1 MTTPQEILANIPTG
15 RVLDVATGG
24 GGFIHFLLE
33 GLQGY
38 AEIIGVDNNE
48 RAQAAFEAAFKDQPN
63 IRFQTMDATHLD
75 FDSDSFDL
83 VCISNSLH
91 HFDNPQAVL
100 RQMERIL
107 RPGGYLLVSEMYCDG
122 QTETQMTHVHLHHWW
137 AAVDTVNGVTHHQTY
152 RREELIGLVSALGL
166 KDMALYDLSDLSED
180 PKSPEISAELNPV
193 FERYIQRAEG
203 HPDLQSR
210 GTELRRRVAEIGF
223 HSAST
228 LVMVGRNL

>member
-1 MTTPQEILANIPTG
+1 MPTPQDILANIPAG

-33 GLQGY
+33 GLKDY
-38 AEIIGVDNNE
+38 TEIIGVDNNE
-48 RAQAAFEAAFKDQPN
+48 RAQAAFEEAFKDKPN
-63 IRFQTMDATHLD
+63 IRFQMMDAAHLD

-91 HFDNPQAVL
+91 HFDDPQAVL
-100 RQMERIL
+100 RQMERVL
-107 RPGGYLLVSEMYCDG
+107 RPGGHLLVSEMYRDG

-137 AAVDTVNGVTHHQTY
+137 AAVDTVNGVTHHETY
-152 RREELIGLVSALGL
+152 RRDELVGLVSGLGL
-166 KDMALYDLSDLSED
+166 KEMALYDLSDLNED
-180 PKSPEISAELNPV
+180 PKNPEISAELNPV

-210 GTELRRRVAEIGF
+210 GEELRQRVAEIGF

-228 LVMVGRNL
+228 LVMVGKK